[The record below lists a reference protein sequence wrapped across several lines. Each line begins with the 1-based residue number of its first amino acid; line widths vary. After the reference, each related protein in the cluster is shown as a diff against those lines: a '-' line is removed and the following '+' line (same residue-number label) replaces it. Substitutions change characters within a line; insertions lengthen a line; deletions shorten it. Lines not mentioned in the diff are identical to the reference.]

1 MKIKIIIVAL
11 IIFPIICFGYDFENG
26 GVRNAALGETGIA
39 SSHDVSTAVWNPA
52 GLAGFRYFQLITDSR
67 PYMIQ
72 MDNDE
77 IGQNFVYLSFP
88 INKIPG
94 TFALTGGSFNSI
106 AFTEG
111 RFGLHY
117 GANIFPKMLPNKFSI
132 GLSVFDYYTS
142 FQDIDINESKNAF
155 DLDLGFSYRLNKY
168 ANFGILAG
176 NILQADMAIDS
187 NDEDRLPMRLGLGSK
202 FTWKRINISGDLLM
216 RKDQDYYELD
226 FGVGAEYLLAKNL
239 QLRFG
244 VNNRDLTGGFGV
256 NIYSKKWVEPTSEKK
271 NEELDFSFLQ
281 ISMDY
286 AFQYPLGELSEGETF
301 STGNGLES
309 DYGEHFFG
317 IKIDF
322 GKAHDLEENLA
333 SLFQSQFGLDLAVSV
348 DTVFIEKVVID
359 TIVQTRTIHDTIK
372 IIERVVDEREVEQ
385 KVQEEASK
393 IRKSN
398 ILKIN
403 QATVHLIAALEYYYS
418 EDYYKAIDECNRAI
432 SLAPDLSLPHIR
444 LASIY
449 YRLGDVEEA
458 MYRLKLA
465 QRIDPDN
472 VEIKKMMRLLSNE

>member
-1 MKIKIIIVAL
+1 MKFKIIVIAL
-11 IIFPIICFGYDFENG
+11 IIFPITCFGYDFENG
-26 GVRNAALGETGIA
+26 GVRNAALGGTGIA

-67 PYMIQ
+67 PYLIQ

-77 IGQNFVYLSFP
+77 IAQNFVYLSFP

-94 TFALTGGSFNSI
+94 AFALTGGSFNSN
-106 AFTEG
+106 AYTEG

-117 GANIFPKMLPNKFSI
+117 GAGIFPEKLPGKFSVGI
-132 GLSVFDYYTS
+132 SLLDHYTNFS
-142 FQDIDINESKNAF
+142 EINESKNAF
-155 DLDLGFSYRLNKY
+155 DLDLGVFYRLSQY
-168 ANFGILAG
+168 ANFGILVG

-187 NDEDRLPMRLGLGSK
+187 NNEDRLPIRLGLGSK
-202 FTWKRINISGDLLM
+202 FTWKRINISGDLLY
-216 RKDQDYYELD
+216 RKYQNYNELG

-244 VNNRDLTGGFGV
+244 VNNHDLTGGFGV
-256 NIYSKKWVEPTSEKK
+256 NIYTKKWVEPTIEKK
-271 NEELDFSFLQ
+271 NKELDFSFLQ

-286 AFQYPLGELSEGETF
+286 AFQYPLGDSNEGGTF
-301 STGNGLES
+301 STGNSLES

-322 GKAHDLEENLA
+322 GKSSDSDENFT
-333 SLFQSQFGLDLAVSV
+333 SLFPSQFGVDLDVRV

-359 TIVQTRTIHDTIK
+359 TVIQTRTVHDTIR
-372 IIERVVDEREVEQ
+372 IIERVMDEREVEK
-385 KVQEEASK
+385 KVQEETSK
-393 IRKSN
+393 IRKSD

-403 QATVHLIAALEYYYS
+403 QASVHLIAALEYYYS
-418 EDYYKAIDECNRAI
+418 EDYFNAIEECNRAI
-432 SLAPDLSLPHIR
+432 SLAPDLSLPYIR

-449 YRLGDVEEA
+449 YRLGDIEEA
-458 MYRLKLA
+458 MYRLKHA
-465 QRIDPDN
+465 RRIDPDN